1 MTFPY
6 WANKVVGF
14 KSTRKWAHSPPW
26 GRFLTLRCSWV
37 TASYSRFSNVTNYD
51 SILCAQRS
59 WAGNFRSIK
68 VLRIALC
75 FFNNICYV
83 SLGWLGSF
91 YSSNFLIAGRNLYH
105 HNKYTNLRVKIFNFF
120 STYLIFGEKELKN
133 RLYTYPKRSSRQFPQ
148 KRCPH
153 DVCQGSSKM
162 LCRSG
167 IWASHLVRRRIL
179 FLTFRRL
186 WQPCFTSERPL
197 SCFSDE
203 RSLFRN
209 FAEDLYSF
217 NKWLCLC
224 NR

>member
-37 TASYSRFSNVTNYD
+37 TASYSRFSNVTNCD

-91 YSSNFLIAGRNLYH
+91 YSSNFLIAGWNLYH

-162 LCRSG
+162 LLQIGHWSLSSSPSTNFVSNFPSTLTTMFYLRK
-167 IWASHLVRRRIL
+167 AFIL
-179 FLTFRRL
+179 
-186 WQPCFTSERPL
+186 
-197 SCFSDE
+197 
-203 RSLFRN
+203 LFWW
-209 FAEDLYSF
+209 EILD
-217 NKWLCLC
+217 
-224 NR
+224 